1 MAFPT
6 SSLTNN
12 QVHKE
17 GNRAFVYD
25 SAIGVWDQVRESD
38 STENKTLRE
47 QPLSG
52 TSSAGD
58 AGFTGIKSHHK
69 WYLPTQYYGTAQV
82 NFGSYDNPAT
92 QSYAIGGEMM
102 VNGSGHWSFP
112 MTGYWYIQFNANT
125 QMLAGV
131 SDTNTRWIQQAI
143 NKTTN
148 NWGASGSVAQVY
160 NQLGGAG
167 GGATYEADIC
177 SGTFAVSNIATDEV
191 QFATFAESTTYWWAG
206 AQNYFAL
213 FIRLGDV

>member
-1 MAFPT
+1 MAFPI

-82 NFGSYDNPAT
+82 NLGSSSNPAT
-92 QSYAIGGEMM
+92 QSWAVGGVMS
-102 VNGSGHWSFP
+102 VNSSGQWTFP
-112 MTGYWYIQFNANT
+112 STGYWYIAFHANA
-125 QMLAGV
+125 QMLASV
-131 SDTNTRWIQQAI
+131 SDTDTRWIQQAI
-143 NKTTN
+143 YHTVDSWSN
-148 NWGASGSVAQVY
+148 SGNTAQVY
-160 NQLGGAG
+160 NQIGGAG
-167 GGATYEADIC
+167 GGSTYEADHCAGIFPVPNT
-177 SGTFAVSNIATDEV
+177 STHQIK
-191 QFATFAESTTYWWAG
+191 FATFAELTTYWWAG
-206 AQNYFAL
+206 AENYFAL
-213 FIRLGDV
+213 FLRLGDI